1 MRIIRLHTNGAY
13 LHSVAGLLQ
22 DAIRCAFPIGLPRT
36 SATERQRAFP
46 RLRNQRLKLSR
57 ETGSAKKNYDRAR
70 PQFRGAADVG
80 WLRDLMSAS
89 DPKVPSYGELARRC
103 LDHEAWPLDIQ
114 PQARSLASLYSK
126 FDRGIEVEWLH
137 DRPEVQVVLASVL
150 HLPPT
155 TLEGAVKKHV
165 ASADQQLSRWRL
177 RDVPQA
183 RPVDLREEGLPT
195 VFPDPLLRPGLWRKM
210 WWQDG
215 GHQGAELVGRWLA
228 ARALA
233 EFAICLDETELEA
246 RLAIGTA
253 PLMVLFWGP
262 AAAVSS
268 LLTLTQRPLCVVAPG
283 PVPVGFETVTAL
295 PLDQTESAL
304 LDWVSNLMPVGN
316 DTIPD
321 QLPTWLRQWSADGV
335 MLDFDTVVGLAATAL
350 QLDLTESV
358 PLATLADRYLSHRL
372 DQAEEAGTREAKW
385 LRQHG
390 LALPIGIAKNAI
402 RGAGSAPWDIPRTKT
417 EWLELV
423 PDEYQR
429 GVDADWTRVS
439 LQRAGTPLTVAE
451 LERALRQVPPGG
463 FRVLATLCDSHLLQE
478 VADGKFTFHP
488 RWFAQY
494 LEGAAY
500 AALLDDAPD
509 EWGQVGLV
517 HSRTPA
523 LLQALEKQFASGLQT
538 ALDAALELDDEL
550 SPALIVALEL
560 LVVAAGRSVLRGIEL
575 DSEQVAALVKRQAEF
590 ALEQLPVFGPPYS
603 AEFAD
608 APRPRLLC
616 LTNERALWGEWIAA
630 MWALSE
636 QFERPQPDVPSSLNP
651 WTLSPSL
658 PRSGL
663 SLIEA
668 HLESLEQ
675 DDARV
680 AATYS
685 LLGRLLQHL
694 ERVRDEAGSPTGR
707 TSLGDVTAAP
717 VFAVAKVLR
726 GDGWPAWQQ
735 ALNLPHGV
743 ESVKALVAPEAWQY
757 LAKTAWR
764 TWLEKGAD
772 EVGVQLFTQTPAR
785 RQLFWPHLPDRVLQS
800 LLDARNPL
808 VLLVPSECMKA
819 EWVTMYL
826 ERVPEARDLAVQYLE
841 VIPPQAIVDEHLEV
855 LFELLEGHA
864 LVERAMPLFQ
874 HHARAALTRLT
885 TLLDQGR
892 VAPASVWLAAIPP
905 SSRAAVFAHVK
916 KHVEQR
922 GSTYAAFGL
931 CRSWLAE
938 LCAARA
944 PDWMEAYPLLEECE
958 RRLRRVT
965 RAFPSA
971 EPSASE

>member
-1 MRIIRLHTNGAY
+1 M
-13 LHSVAGLLQ
+13 
-22 DAIRCAFPIGLPRT
+22 
-36 SATERQRAFP
+36 
-46 RLRNQRLKLSR
+46 
-57 ETGSAKKNYDRAR
+57 
-70 PQFRGAADVG
+70 G
-80 WLRDLMSAS
+80 WLRDLMGAS
-89 DPKVPSYGELARRC
+89 EPKVQSYGELARRC
-103 LDHEAWPLDIQ
+103 LEHEHWPLDIQ

-183 RPVDLREEGLPT
+183 RPIDLREEGLPT
-195 VFPDPLLRPGLWRKM
+195 VFPDVLLRPGSWHRLW
-210 WWQDG
+210 WSEG
-215 GHQGAELVGRWLA
+215 AHHGAELVGRWLA
-228 ARALA
+228 ARALS
-233 EFAICLDETELEA
+233 EFAVCFDWQELEA
-246 RLAIGTA
+246 RVAVGTA
-253 PLMVLFWGP
+253 PLMVLYWG
-262 AAAVSS
+262 AVSATNNPLFAS
-268 LLTLTQRPLCVVAPG
+268 ANRPLCVVG
-283 PVPVGFETVTAL
+283 RGGVPAGFEAVETLAL
-295 PLDQTESAL
+295 ERTEHAML
-304 LDWVSNLMPVGN
+304 EWVSGLMPIGS
-316 DTIPD
+316 DAAPAA
-321 QLPTWLRQWSADGV
+321 LSAWLRLWASDGV
-335 MLDFDTVVGLAATAL
+335 ELDFDTIAGLTATVL
-350 QLDLTESV
+350 QLGLTESV
-358 PLATLADRYLSHRL
+358 PLATLAERYLSHRL
-372 DQAEEAGTREAKW
+372 DQAEDAGTREAKW

-390 LALPIGIAKNAI
+390 LALPIGITKNAI
-402 RGAGSAPWDIPRTKT
+402 RRAGNLPWDIPRTKT

-463 FRVLATLCDSHLLQE
+463 FRVLATLCDAHLLQE
-478 VADGKFTFHP
+478 VADAKFTFYP

-494 LEGAAY
+494 LESAAY
-500 AALLDDAPD
+500 AALVDDTPD

-517 HSRTPA
+517 HSRTPR
-523 LLQALEKQFASGLQT
+523 LLNALEKHFANGHQA
-538 ALDAALELDDEL
+538 ALDAVVELDELSPPTIAALELM
-550 SPALIVALEL
+550 
-560 LVVAAGRSVLRGIEL
+560 VVATGRSLLRGVEL
-575 DSEQVAALVKRQAEF
+575 DGEQITALVKRQAEVV
-590 ALEQLPVFGPPYS
+590 LERLPVFGSPYS
-603 AEFAD
+603 AD
-608 APRPRLLC
+608 SSDVPRPRLLC
-616 LTNERALWGEWIAA
+616 LTRERGMWGEWLTAL
-630 MWALSE
+630 WALTE
-636 QFERPQPDVPSSLNP
+636 QFEGSDAEVSASLNP
-651 WTLSPSL
+651 WTLSPIL

-663 SLIEA
+663 ALVETLLASLP
-668 HLESLEQ
+668 Q
-675 DDARV
+675 NDARV

-694 ERVRDEAGSPTGR
+694 ERARDEANSPTER
-707 TSLGDVTAAP
+707 TALTELAGAP
-717 VFAVAKVLR
+717 LFAVAKVLR

-735 ALNLPHGV
+735 ALTVPHGV

-785 RQLFWPHLPDRVLQS
+785 RKLFWPHLPDRVLQS

-808 VLLVPSECMKA
+808 VLLVPADCMKD

-841 VIPPQAIVDEHLEV
+841 VIPPEAIVDEHLEV
-855 LFELLEGHA
+855 LFELLERHA
-864 LVERAMPLFQ
+864 LVERAAPLFQ
-874 HHARAALTRLT
+874 NHAHAALTRLT

-892 VAPASVWLAAIPP
+892 ITPASVWLAAVPQ
-905 SSRAAVFAHVK
+905 SSRAAVFAHLK
-916 KHVEQR
+916 KCIEQR
-922 GSTYAAFGL
+922 GSSYAAFGL

-944 PDWMEAYPLLEECE
+944 ADWLEAYPLLEECE
-958 RRLRRVT
+958 QRLRRVT
-965 RAFPSA
+965 RAFASV